1 MANISDNKNPDSG
14 PYRLAT
20 RVLNLASFH
29 NRRIDYIEEISTL
42 FLRFTKCDSIEI
54 WIKKDDNFQFI
65 EVAHI
70 NKDSFEFDVKPFFY
84 EGKNSSTHIGNN
96 KTGLGVLSKEVFM
109 GNNDPSS
116 SLFTKNGSFWSGEG
130 NKSVQLAIESE
141 DQVHKIKLDLTGT
154 CKSLLLIPLIFGK
167 DNIGLIQLKSERSD
181 FFTKAGLELFEHIGL
196 ILASTLM
203 NKRIREE
210 LSERI
215 KELTCLYEIAKIM
228 VQINRPLDEI
238 FHDIIKLLS
247 AGWQYPEIACGE
259 IIFDSH
265 SYSTRD
271 IHSYADKQL
280 ANLVVAGKKRG
291 SVEVIY
297 LKEMPELDEGPFL
310 FEERSLINTIAENVG
325 LIIERKEAAEE
336 RNKLQ
341 LQLRHADRLAT
352 IGQLTAGVA
361 HEINE
366 PLGNILGLAQLAAKF
381 KELPKQVERDLQRII
396 SISIDAREIIKHLMV
411 FARQKKPKK
420 TNVDLNAIVND
431 GLKFFESRCRK
442 EGIELVRT
450 LSSNVPEIIADKT
463 QIHQVLVNLI
473 TNALQAMPLGGKLL
487 IKTEADENHV
497 SLIVE
502 DTGTGISDDVKKQ
515 MFIPFFTTKEVGQG
529 TGIGLSVVH
538 GVITSHNGTIKVES
552 EIGEGT
558 RFEVQLP
565 HR

>member
-1 MANISDNKNPDSG
+1 
-14 PYRLAT
+14 
-20 RVLNLASFH
+20 
-29 NRRIDYIEEISTL
+29 
-42 FLRFTKCDSIEI
+42 
-54 WIKKDDNFQFI
+54 
-65 EVAHI
+65 
-70 NKDSFEFDVKPFFY
+70 
-84 EGKNSSTHIGNN
+84 
-96 KTGLGVLSKEVFM
+96 
-109 GNNDPSS
+109 
-116 SLFTKNGSFWSGEG
+116 
-130 NKSVQLAIESE
+130 
-141 DQVHKIKLDLTGT
+141 
-154 CKSLLLIPLIFGK
+154 
-167 DNIGLIQLKSERSD
+167 
-181 FFTKAGLELFEHIGL
+181 
-196 ILASTLM
+196 
-203 NKRIREE
+203 
-210 LSERI
+210 
-215 KELTCLYEIAKIM
+215 M

-238 FHDIIKLLS
+238 FHDILKLLPP
-247 AGWQYPEIACGE
+247 AWQYPEVTCGK

-271 IHSYADKQL
+271 IHSYAEKQV
-280 ANLVVAGKKRG
+280 ANFFVAGKKRG

-297 LKEMPELDEGPFL
+297 MKEMPKLDEGPFL
-310 FEERSLINTIAENVG
+310 NEERSLINTIAENIG

-381 KELPKQVERDLQRII
+381 KELPKQVKQDLQRII
-396 SISIDAREIIKHLMV
+396 AISMDAREIIKHLMI

-420 TNVDLNAIVND
+420 TNVDLNAVVND
-431 GLKFFESRCRK
+431 GLKFFESRCMK
-442 EGIELVRT
+442 EGIELVRK

-473 TNALQAMPLGGKLL
+473 TNALQAMPLGGKLM

-552 EIGEGT
+552 EIGKGT
-558 RFEVQLP
+558 RFEVLLP
-565 HR
+565 LI

>member
-1 MANISDNKNPDSG
+1 MTMIIDNKHPDIGSSH
-14 PYRLAT
+14 LAT
-20 RVLNLASFH
+20 QVLNLASFH
-29 NRRIDYIEEISTL
+29 IRRVDYIQEITKL
-42 FLRFTKCDSIEI
+42 FLQFSKCDSIEI
-54 WIKKDDNFQFI
+54 WIKKDNNFQFI
-65 EVAHI
+65 EIAHI
-70 NKDSFEFDVKPFFY
+70 SKDSFEFDVKPFFY
-84 EGKNSSTHIGNN
+84 EGKNNAAHIGNK
-96 KTGLGVLSKEVFM
+96 KTALGLLSKQIFM
-109 GNNDPSS
+109 GNNDPASP
-116 SLFTKNGSFWSGEG
+116 LFTKNGSFWSGETT
-130 NKSVQLAIESE
+130 KSINLAIKSE
-141 DQVHKIKLDLTGT
+141 DQIHDIKLDLTGS
-154 CKSLLLIPLIFGK
+154 CKSLLLIPLVFGK
-167 DNIGLIQLKSERSD
+167 SNIGLIKLKSERYN
-181 FFTKAGLELFEHIGL
+181 FFTKVELELFEHIGL

-228 VQINRPLDEI
+228 VQINRPIDEI
-238 FHDIIKLLS
+238 FHDILKLLPP
-247 AGWQYPEIACGE
+247 AWQYPEITCGK

-271 IHSYADKQL
+271 IQSCADKQV

-291 SVEVIY
+291 SIEVIY
-297 LKEMPELDEGPFL
+297 LKEMPKLDEGPFL
-310 FEERSLINTIAENVG
+310 NEERSLINTIAENIG

-381 KELPKQVERDLQRII
+381 KELPKQVKQDLQRII
-396 SISIDAREIIKHLMV
+396 AISMDAREIIKHLMI

-420 TNVDLNAIVND
+420 TNVNLNTVVND
-431 GLKFFESRCRK
+431 GLKFFESRCMK
-442 EGIELVRT
+442 EGIELVRK

>member
-14 PYRLAT
+14 PYHLAT

-29 NRRIDYIEEISTL
+29 KRRIDYIEEISTL

>member
-411 FARQKKPKK
+411 FARQKIPKK

-431 GLKFFESRCRK
+431 GLKFFESRCMK
-442 EGIELVRT
+442 EGIELVRK